1 MVTRINEWKTLANH
15 ISCECNSDQWWIN
28 FGSYENGN
36 VSQVLWMIQRLRV
49 MKS

>member
-1 MVTRINEWKTLANH
+1 MVTGINEWKTLANH
-15 ISCECNSDQWWIN
+15 ISCERNSDQWWIN

-36 VSQVLWMIQRLRV
+36 ISQVLWMIQRLRV